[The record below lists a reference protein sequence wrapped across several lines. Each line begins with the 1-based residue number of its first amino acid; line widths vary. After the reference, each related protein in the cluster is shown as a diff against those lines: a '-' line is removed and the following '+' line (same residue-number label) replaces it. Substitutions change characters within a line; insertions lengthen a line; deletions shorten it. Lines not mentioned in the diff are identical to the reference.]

1 MGNNCFYDIITSDSQ
16 QLSHEIND
24 KKLDLII
31 EKTQNSLNG
40 KSDLDKKF
48 SLKKKL
54 SDKKKLLNSK
64 KTIIDTQALT
74 RKNVKNYGINT
85 SKNEEI
91 KEDYEKSI
99 LTIIKKHNRNNED
112 NNLIN
117 NCLIKHFFMKD
128 LDKQARNAII
138 QEMSLSSV
146 QENIYIYKQGGIG
159 NYFYILKEGKIEIIS
174 QNINK
179 RREINIGESFGEL
192 ALLHEAKR
200 LESAKAITE
209 CYLWVMERKNFR
221 KIVEH
226 ITKKHFEENKKFIES
241 IPILANIENTQKT
254 LLCSSL
260 YKESFDEGKYI
271 VREGEPAQCLYIV
284 KEGEVNCILKGKI
297 VRTLRKGDN
306 FGERSVLIDSTRSL
320 DCIAKSNCICYS
332 VSSFT
337 LETMLGKNFRTLLYL
352 NFIKSSFTRSKI
364 FHKFNI
370 NLLDNPFYLFK
381 PNNLTKNEIVYKEGY
396 IKSSKIVIVID
407 GNLINSITK
416 DIVANRGAI
425 LFENELFE
433 CSIEKTDFDIIS
445 QPDCLLVEAD
455 TIKFFDL
462 LEGNFKKI
470 MERTSIIDSLSKVQI
485 FKNLP
490 RIKLFNLSKKILEE
504 KFNDGDNIVKE
515 GEDGNKFYIIKHGKV
530 EILVGG
536 KYIRTLNESE
546 YFGERAL
553 FFHEKRS
560 ATINAIGEICLFSI
574 SQEDFENIIESNLK
588 EYLMNRLYLQDNT
601 IELNDLIF
609 SSSLGAGNY
618 GNVYLVQ
625 NKRNK
630 FPYAIKAISKKQIDF
645 DELHKNLE
653 LERGILLKI
662 DHPFIVKLV
671 KTLKDNKFIYFLM
684 EFIKGKELFEVI
696 RDIGLLNKLE
706 TQFYSGSLLL
716 AIDYLHERKV
726 IYRDIKPENVMVIE
740 SGYLKFIDFGTAKEI
755 IDRTN
760 TIIGTPHYMAPEV
773 ILGEGYSFQIDIWS
787 IAICMFEF
795 ICGKVPFGED
805 EDDTMDVY
813 YAIVNENL
821 IFPSFVH
828 DNDFKLLIQ
837 KMLTKNPISRMSKLS
852 QIKNHI
858 WFSNF
863 NWDDLMT
870 LNMKAPF
877 IPKLNISEEDDKHI
891 IFDEYAKNLPEHEFN
906 NNYLQITSEAQKEYD
921 DWFNKF

>member
-1 MGNNCFYDIITSDSQ
+1 M
-16 QLSHEIND
+16 
-24 KKLDLII
+24 
-31 EKTQNSLNG
+31 
-40 KSDLDKKF
+40 DKKF

-370 NLLDNPFYLFK
+370 NLLDNAFYLFK

-560 ATINAIGEICLFSI
+560 ATINGIGEICLFSI

-740 SGYLKFIDFGTAKEI
+740 SGYLKLIDFGTAKEI